1 MVIAE
6 ANRKTP
12 FLATTLLMKRHG
24 FFVFYSLP
32 NFFFSIKSFS
42 FPCCVGTCMWLA
54 VLKTLNCNS
63 LLIPSWPIF
72 AGEITASLFV
82 LVQYYLFNCSVLH
95 CGNLFYLI
103 ELSISFFYGVVCF
116 LKYIH
121 CSVSF
126 SYFFSSRISIQFFSR
141 YVMLFSAVLRAD
153 IFKLVFQFL
162 LT

>member
-12 FLATTLLMKRHG
+12 FLATTLLMKSHG
-24 FFVFYSLP
+24 SLVFYSLP
-32 NFFFSIKSFS
+32 NFLFSIKSFS
-42 FPCCVGTCMWLA
+42 FPCCVGTWMWLA

-72 AGEITASLFV
+72 AGEITVSLFV
-82 LVQYYLFNCSVLH
+82 LGQYYHFNCSVLR
-95 CGNLFYLI
+95 CGYFRFILQSLWSC
-103 ELSISFFYGVVCF
+103 LF

-126 SYFFSSRISIQFFSR
+126 SYFSVLEFLFCSSPDMSCYF
-141 YVMLFSAVLRAD
+141 
-153 IFKLVFQFL
+153 LVFSE
-162 LT
+162 